1 MEEKFYSFQI
11 EKGEEGERLDTFLR
25 NRLADLSRS
34 RIKTLIEEGFIKV
47 NGRQVKAS
55 YKVKQGELVEVRV
68 PVEKEPVLE
77 PQDVPFRIIYE
88 DEHLAVIEKPA
99 GVVVHPAPGHKEGT
113 LVHGLL
119 KRLKDLSGIGGK
131 LRPGIVHRLDKETSG
146 IMLVAKNDISHRKLV
161 EAFKNREIHK
171 EYFALVYGVP
181 ELKAFK
187 VEASIGRHPV
197 NRKKMAVLPSGREA
211 VTLFEV
217 KESFKKA
224 SLVLAKPLTGRT
236 HQIRVHLSYKGH
248 PILGDP
254 VYGGLKHNI
263 PKPPRLMLHAWK
275 ISFVHPLKE
284 KWVEFT
290 SPIPED
296 FENYMEK
303 LKGE

>member
-34 RIKTLIEEGFIKV
+34 RIKTLIEEGVIKV

>member
-25 NRLADLSRS
+25 NRLADFSRS